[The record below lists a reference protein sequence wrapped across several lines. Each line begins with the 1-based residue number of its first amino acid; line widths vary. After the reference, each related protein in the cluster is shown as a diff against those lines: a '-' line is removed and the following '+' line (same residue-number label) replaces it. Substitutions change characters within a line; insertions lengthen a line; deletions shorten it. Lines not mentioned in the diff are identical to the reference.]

1 MVDYIDCFRHQKV
14 INNYNAL
21 AKKETLQKVQDDR
34 TARGIYWMFNLTT
47 RSNNLLIVVVLIIY
61 LVSGITVI
69 KKAKEN
75 RTAFLRWSD
84 HTEMIKH
91 RKMIYGA
98 EGGSYPNLPFMLM
111 ILMPFHKM
119 VPMGRKLLLFNYN
132 TVFFCIKSSGNSV
145 AF

>member
-14 INNYNAL
+14 VNNYKAL
-21 AKKETLQKVQDDR
+21 AKKETLQKFQDYR
-34 TARGIYWMFNLTT
+34 TVRGIYWMFNLTT
-47 RSNNLLIVVVLIIY
+47 RSKKLLIVVFLIIY
-61 LVSGITVI
+61 LVSGITVV

-75 RTAFLRWSD
+75 RTAFLRWSA

-111 ILMPFHKM
+111 ILMPFHEM

-132 TVFFCIKSSGNSV
+132 TVFFCIKSSGNRV